1 MPLATLIRRNLYKD
15 SVALMRIAQQALE
28 RPGVTRA
35 TLVMG
40 TPANL
45 EILAQAGLAGPGTR
59 DARPGDLV
67 IVIEAQSDEALAL
80 AQAGADEALEGGS
93 VAAGAQGLLDRAPR
107 SLALA
112 AGRLADA
119 DLVQVS
125 VPGPY
130 AAAEAVKAVRRGL
143 HVFLFSDNVPIGQ
156 ERVLK
161 RLATKHGVLVM
172 GPDCGTAI
180 VRGIPLGFANAV
192 RRGAIGL
199 VGASGTGLQEVTCR
213 IDAHGGGV
221 SHALGTGGRDTSAE
235 IGGTSMLHAVDLL
248 AADEATKVIAIV
260 SKPPDAAVARA
271 VLGRLAASGKPG
283 VVLFLG
289 QRFAPGTLP
298 AGWHAVDTLE
308 EAAVTAVAL
317 SQGKAPPA
325 PSGVDDRLAR
335 ARSECGRLAPGQH
348 YVRALYSGGTFC
360 TEALLAWRA
369 LGLEAWSN
377 APLDAAHALADAR
390 TSRGHTAVDLG
401 DDEFT
406 VGRPH
411 PMIDPAPRIERLA
424 QEAADPAVAAIVLD
438 VVIGHG
444 AHADP
449 AGALAAPIERAKA
462 AAASQGR
469 HLAVIAFVTGT
480 EQDAQGL
487 STQQA
492 RLREAGAI
500 VTEGATSAAQLAGQ
514 LALAAARRKAPA
526 HG

>member
-1 MPLATLIRRNLYKD
+1 
-15 SVALMRIAQQALE
+15 
-28 RPGVTRA
+28 
-35 TLVMG
+35 MG

-67 IVIEAQSDEALAL
+67 IVIEAESEDALAP
-80 AQAGADEALEGGS
+80 AQAEANEALEGRP
-93 VAAGAQGLLDRAPR
+93 AAAHSGGPRERPPR

-112 AGRLADA
+112 SQRLAEA
-119 DLVQVS
+119 DLAQVS

-143 HVFLFSDNVPIGQ
+143 HVFLFSDNVPVGQ
-156 ERVLK
+156 ERELK
-161 RLATKHGVLVM
+161 RLAAKHGVLVM

-180 VRGIPLGFANAV
+180 VRGVPLGFANAV

-221 SHALGTGGRDTSAE
+221 SHALGTGGRDVSAD
-235 IGGTSMLHAVDLL
+235 IGGASMRHAVDLL
-248 AADEATKVIAIV
+248 AADEATKVIVIV
-260 SKPPDAAVARA
+260 SKPPDPAVARA
-271 VLGRLAASGKPG
+271 VLSRLEASGKPG

-298 AGWHAVDTLE
+298 AGLHAVATLE
-308 EAAVTAVAL
+308 EAATAAVAL
-317 SQGKAPPA
+317 SQGDAPPA
-325 PSGVDDRLAR
+325 QTGADDRLAQ
-335 ARSECGRLAPGQH
+335 ARSECGHLAPGQR

-360 TEALLAWRA
+360 TEALLLWRA
-369 LGLEAWSN
+369 AGIEAWSN
-377 APLDAAHALADAR
+377 APVDPARSLADAR
-390 TSRGHTAVDLG
+390 ASREHTAVDLG

-424 QEAADPAVAAIVLD
+424 QEAGDPSVAAIVLD

-449 AGALAAPIERAKA
+449 AGALAEPIRDAKA
-462 AAASQGR
+462 AATSQGR

-480 EQDAQGL
+480 ERDAQRL
-487 STQQA
+487 SAQQA
-492 RLREAGAI
+492 TLREAGAI
-500 VTEGATSAAQLAGQ
+500 VTEGATAAAELAGQ
-514 LALAAARRKAPA
+514 LALQASRSRASQAPA
-526 HG
+526 SG